1 MEYCDTLIDY
11 LIDQRLDEMER
22 KGEKLNDNV

>member
-1 MEYCDTLIDY
+1 MEYYDTLIDY

>member
-1 MEYCDTLIDY
+1 MEYCDTLIDC
-11 LIDQRLDEMER
+11 LIDQRLNEMER

>member
-1 MEYCDTLIDY
+1 MEYYDTLIDY
-11 LIDQRLDEMER
+11 LIDQRLNEIER